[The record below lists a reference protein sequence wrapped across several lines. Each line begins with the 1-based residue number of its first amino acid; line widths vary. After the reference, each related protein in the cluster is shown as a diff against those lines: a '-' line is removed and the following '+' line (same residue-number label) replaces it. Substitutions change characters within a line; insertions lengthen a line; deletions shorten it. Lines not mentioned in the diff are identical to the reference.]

1 MAWAVKSSQTKLWS
15 LVALGLELLGAQEQL
30 ELNVLE
36 LKRTITPSGFS
47 ALEFN
52 RDLQLFS

>member
-30 ELNVLE
+30 ELDVLE
-36 LKRTITPSGFS
+36 LKRTIILSGYSSLKFI
-47 ALEFN
+47 
-52 RDLQLFS
+52 RDL